1 MTIYVEPFEH
11 CASHV
16 TVQEAEFVDETETFV
31 FIVCG
36 ILALILLIRW
46 YYRLLSVPDF
56 ISPLNT
62 RLPLVIVPAV
72 CTLILV
78 FILKT
83 LASSDVRDSAIY
95 IMFYTVMGLAVLG
108 IADLFFPFFGISLR
122 DDVVERRNG
131 AASTALTGALVAVT
145 LCYAGGNI
153 GEGPGWW
160 VVVIAAVLALI
171 GLFGVW
177 FILEAVTQITETI
190 TIDRDRAAGLR
201 LAGYLVA
208 AGLILGR
215 AVAGDWVSLDAT
227 VVDFVRFG
235 WPVVILVVVAII
247 VEIAARPTVDRPVP
261 PIAAFG
267 VVPAVAYIAGAAV
280 VLVYLAQIAATPRPL

>member
-1 MTIYVEPFEH
+1 M
-11 CASHV
+11 
-16 TVQEAEFVDETETFV
+16 DDNETLV
-31 FIVCG
+31 FIACA
-36 ILALILLIRW
+36 ILSLILLIRW
-46 YYRLLSVPDF
+46 YYRLLNVPDF
-56 ISPLNT
+56 ISPLDT
-62 RLPLVIVPAV
+62 RLPLVIVPVA
-72 CTLILV
+72 CTLLLV
-78 FILKT
+78 IILKT

-95 IMFYTVMGLAVLG
+95 IMFYTVMGLTVLFV
-108 IADLFFPFFGISLR
+108 ADLFFPFFGISLR

-131 AASTALTGALVAVT
+131 AASTALTGALIAVT

-160 VVVIAAVLALI
+160 VVVISAGLALI

-177 FILEAVTQITETI
+177 FILEAATQITETI

-215 AVAGDWVSLDAT
+215 AVAGDWVSLEAT

-235 WPVVILVVVAII
+235 WPVVILVIVAII
-247 VEIAARPTVDRPVP
+247 VELAARPTVERPVP
-261 PIAAFG
+261 PVAAFG
-267 VVPAVAYIAGAAV
+267 VVPAAAYIAGAAV
-280 VLVYLAQIAATPRPL
+280 VLVFLAQIAATPRPL

>member
-1 MTIYVEPFEH
+1 MDDSETTIFII
-11 CASHV
+11 CA
-16 TVQEAEFVDETETFV
+16 
-31 FIVCG
+31 I
-36 ILALILLIRW
+36 IALILVIGW

-62 RLPLVIVPAV
+62 RMPLVVVPVV
-72 CTLILV
+72 CALILT

-83 LASSDVRDSAIY
+83 LASSDVRDSLIY
-95 IMFYTVMGLAVLG
+95 IIFYAVIGLTVLF
-108 IADLFFPFFGISLR
+108 IADLLFPFFGISLR

-131 AASTALTGALVAVT
+131 AASTALTGALIGVT

-160 VVVIAAVLALI
+160 VVVISAGLALI

-201 LAGYLVA
+201 LAGCLVA

-215 AVAGDWVSLDAT
+215 AVAGDWVSLNAT
-227 VVDFVRFG
+227 IVDFVRFG
-235 WPVVILVVVAII
+235 WPVLILVVIAVI
-247 VEIAARPTVDRPVP
+247 VELLSRPTVERPVP

-267 VVPAVAYIAGAAV
+267 VVPAAAYIAGAAV
-280 VLVYLAQIAATPRPL
+280 VLLYLSQIAATPRPL